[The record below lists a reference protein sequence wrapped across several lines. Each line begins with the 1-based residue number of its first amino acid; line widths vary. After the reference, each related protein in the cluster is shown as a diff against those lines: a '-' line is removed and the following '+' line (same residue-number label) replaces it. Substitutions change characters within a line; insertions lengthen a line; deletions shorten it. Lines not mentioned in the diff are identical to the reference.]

1 LKSKVTGLILAGG
14 RGTRMGRVDK
24 GLQPFQG
31 STLAVHVLRRLA
43 PQVAT
48 VVVNANRNLPQYQA
62 LEGVAAVLPDA
73 MGGYEGPLA
82 GLQTGL
88 QHCATELLLT
98 VPCDSPFLPADLT
111 ERLHGAMQADDADM
125 AVAVTMERDEQDP
138 AGALYRQPH
147 PVFSLLKADVLP
159 PPSATSTR
167 LKSCSA
173 MSASTRPPHPHHRS
187 AAIRRRCMS
196 LRRSG

>member
-1 LKSKVTGLILAGG
+1 MSLKSKVTGLILAGG

-31 STLAVHVLRRLA
+31 STLAAHVLQRLA

-62 LEGVAAVLPDA
+62 LDGVSAVLPDA

-88 QHCATELLLT
+88 QHCTTELLLT
-98 VPCDSPFLPADLT
+98 APCDSPFLPADLA
-111 ERLHGAMQADDADM
+111 ERLYASMQAGDADL

-138 AGALYRQPH
+138 SAALYRQ
-147 PVFSLLKADVLP
+147 
-159 PPSATSTR
+159 
-167 LKSCSA
+167 
-173 MSASTRPPHPHHRS
+173 RS
-187 AAIRRRCMS
+187 SRK
-196 LRRSG
+196 